1 MFFGLGPNEAKVV
14 VRILDVNDNFPKFA
28 TNGRPIIAAIPT
40 SANFGHQILRLQV
53 RFRKKLR
60 I

>member
-40 SANFGHQILRLQV
+40 TANFGHQILRLQV
-53 RFRKKLR
+53 RVR
-60 I
+60 